1 MRWILSFLPLFNAD
15 YPGADWKALTT
26 YVDKPTFGDV
36 TGDGL
41 PEIIGTSVF
50 GDVFCVNA
58 KTGQL
63 LWTYEDEHSFEM
75 AIYVCP
81 AVADLERDGIVE
93 IISVTPRGMLVC
105 LDGRTGMKRWAWTCT
120 GATAFS
126 PVLFTRDA
134 GGLAIAVTDLSGNLY
149 AIDARGA
156 LLWRAT
162 IDAAPYGAPALV
174 KAGGETMLV
183 IADRAGSLRSYA
195 ARDGRPLWTSSLG
208 ASPITTSPLAVNGR
222 IAAGTEKGEV
232 CLVRAENGRPV
243 WFRTATGEA
252 VGDFSAGDLN
262 GDGRLEL
269 VYATSDGRVIALR
282 ESDGKHVWNRK
293 FKLPVKEYVD
303 VNLRKRVG
311 RDVLAGEAVL
321 ADGDGDGRPDVI
333 IEARGLNNYIYCL
346 RGSDG
351 RTLWRHGVAALF
363 DNPAVDQTMVI
374 ATFQPAGPLTSFSTT
389 VPVYSQPTPVVADFD
404 RDGRLELIINDRDE
418 VGLIRMPLKGAA
430 GTAAWPKYR
439 SGPGNNPE

>member
-1 MRWILSFLPLFNAD
+1 MRWILFFLPLFSAD
-15 YPGADWKALTT
+15 YPGSDWKALTT

-75 AIYVCP
+75 AIYICP
-81 AVADLERDGIVE
+81 AVADLEGDGIAE
-93 IISVTPRGMLVC
+93 IISVTPRGTLVC
-105 LDGRTGMKRWAWTCT
+105 LDGRTGMKRWAWRCS

-126 PVLFTRDA
+126 PVLFTLDTGSR
-134 GGLAIAVTDLSGNLY
+134 AIAVTDLNGNLS
-149 AIDARGA
+149 AVDARGA
-156 LLWRAT
+156 LLWRAN
-162 IDAAPYGAPALV
+162 IEVQPYGAPALV

-183 IADRAGSLRSYA
+183 VADRAGSLRSYA
-195 ARDGRPLWTSSLG
+195 ARDGRVLWTSSLG
-208 ASPITTSPLAVNGR
+208 ESPISTSPLAVNGR
-222 IAAGTEKGEV
+222 IAAGTEMGEV
-232 CLVRAENGRPV
+232 FLVEAQNGRQV
-243 WFRTATGEA
+243 WMRSATGEA
-252 VGDFSAGDLN
+252 AGDFSAGDLN

-269 VYATSDGRVIALR
+269 VYSTSDGRVIALR
-282 ESDGKHVWNRK
+282 ESDGKEVWNRK

-311 RDVLAGEAVL
+311 RDILAGEAVL
-321 ADGDGDGRPDVI
+321 ADGDGDGRLDVI
-333 IEARGLNNYIYCL
+333 FEARGLNNYVYCL

-351 RTLWRHGVAALF
+351 RTLWRHGAAALF
-363 DNPAVDQTMVI
+363 DNPAVDQTTVI

-430 GTAAWPKYR
+430 GTVAWPKYR